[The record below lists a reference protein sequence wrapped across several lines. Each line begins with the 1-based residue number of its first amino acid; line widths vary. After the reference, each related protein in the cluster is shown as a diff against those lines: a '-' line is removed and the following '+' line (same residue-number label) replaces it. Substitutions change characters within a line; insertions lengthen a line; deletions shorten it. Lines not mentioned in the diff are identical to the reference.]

1 MHVPVAAVAAVALMK
16 VFGCAWYSWCIL
28 GYLGI
33 FQLGLPWVRQE
44 MYRLLHQSVNPG
56 SMAPPRWRLPG
67 GSETAG
73 AACQG
78 DIDP

>member
-16 VFGCAWYSWCIL
+16 VFGCAWYSWDIL
-28 GYLGI
+28 GYSNLGC
-33 FQLGLPWVRQE
+33 LGFAKKYKKSTDCYI
-44 MYRLLHQSVNPG
+44 MFHPG

-78 DIDP
+78 DIDPS